1 MKTGLK
7 ITLLVIVSGLFIY
20 LARPVLNWG
29 YLSLPL
35 GILGIALLYIS
46 LSFAKSKTITTG
58 KKVAGAAILLVI
70 LYILGVGIFGTWSLF
85 HAEEYRNLLGE
96 VAIGENFSESVAPIE
111 TSRIR
116 LVDEATA
123 HRLGDKVLGERPSLG
138 SQTKLGDFNIQK
150 VGDQLYW
157 VAPLLHSGFFKWAA
171 NPEGTPAYVM
181 VSATNERD
189 VKLVQ
194 EYGGQPIKIK
204 YQPNGFFGTY
214 LPRHL
219 YFNGYLS
226 RGLTDYTFEVD
237 DTGKPYWV
245 VTYFSKEIGFSGKQ
259 PQGVVVVDAATG
271 QMQSYPPTEA
281 PAWVDRV
288 QPEDIID
295 DQLDWWGEY
304 VHGFWNF
311 SNKDKLQTT
320 KGMSLVYGKNNRSY
334 WYTGITSV
342 GNDEGTVGF
351 VLVDTRNKET
361 TWFRQTGATETAAMQ
376 SAAGKVQEKGYEPS
390 FPITYNING
399 VPTYVMALKDQ
410 AGLIKMAAMVS
421 VQDYSLVGV
430 GSTLQEALRSYRGTI
445 NNLGNA
451 LAPSS
456 SRTYLKL
463 QSSISRLGQE
473 TLNGNT
479 YYYLLLEGEEDRLF
493 VATTGLSAALPITQA
508 GDIVEVQYDDTV
520 SQVVDLLK
528 FENLSLELRLSKQ
541 QRQKLKEFQEI
552 ELPKIPDSVGE

>member
-1 MKTGLK
+1 
-7 ITLLVIVSGLFIY
+7 
-20 LARPVLNWG
+20 
-29 YLSLPL
+29 
-35 GILGIALLYIS
+35 
-46 LSFAKSKTITTG
+46 
-58 KKVAGAAILLVI
+58 
-70 LYILGVGIFGTWSLF
+70 
-85 HAEEYRNLLGE
+85 
-96 VAIGENFSESVAPIE
+96 
-111 TSRIR
+111 
-116 LVDEATA
+116 
-123 HRLGDKVLGERPSLG
+123 
-138 SQTKLGDFNIQK
+138 
-150 VGDQLYW
+150 
-157 VAPLLHSGFFKWAA
+157 
-171 NPEGTPAYVM
+171 
-181 VSATNERD
+181 
-189 VKLVQ
+189 
-194 EYGGQPIKIK
+194 
-204 YQPNGFFGTY
+204 
-214 LPRHL
+214 
-219 YFNGYLS
+219 
-226 RGLTDYTFEVD
+226 
-237 DTGKPYWV
+237 
-245 VTYFSKEIGFSGKQ
+245 
-259 PQGVVVVDAATG
+259 
-271 QMQSYPPTEA
+271 
-281 PAWVDRV
+281 
-288 QPEDIID
+288 
-295 DQLDWWGEY
+295 
-304 VHGFWNF
+304 
-311 SNKDKLQTT
+311 
-320 KGMSLVYGKNNRSY
+320 
-334 WYTGITSV
+334 
-342 GNDEGTVGF
+342 
-351 VLVDTRNKET
+351 
-361 TWFRQTGATETAAMQ
+361 MQ